1 MEAMPDTSDLDL
13 LKSLATVQ
21 TLPTL
26 RAVVNHLLAALDSE
40 DVDLA
45 HVSHLISQDPAVTG
59 QILRISN
66 SIFYNASGMSTTSI
80 HDAVSRIGCAQVRNL
95 VVSLGVLDAFPDAQA
110 GFDYPAFWRHSFTTA
125 LAAGQVAAQSP
136 MVTVRGRARD
146 NPYFLAGLL
155 HDIGTL
161 LLCHGLGEEYLE
173 ILETGKREGRPLQG
187 VESERL
193 GFDHQD
199 VGAALIR
206 RWGLPIE
213 VAAAAEF
220 HHRVQEA
227 PDDSTDYVLV
237 VHAANLLG
245 TGRGLPSHDE
255 PDGGE
260 PLELD
265 ALGIDEERLPGLVE
279 SVEQAAADSE
289 LLLLV
294 ARGG

>member
-1 MEAMPDTSDLDL
+1 MPDTSDPDL

-26 RAVVNHLLAALDSE
+26 RAVVNHVLAALDAE

-45 HVSHLISQDPAVTG
+45 HVSRLISQDPAVTG

-66 SIFYNASGMSTTSI
+66 SIFYNASGMSTASI
-80 HDAVSRIGCAQVRNL
+80 HDAVSRIGGAQVRNL
-95 VVSLGVLDAFPDAQA
+95 VVSLGVVDAFPDERS

-125 LAAGQVAAQSP
+125 LAAGQVAVHSP
-136 MVTVRGRARD
+136 KVTLRGSPRD

-155 HDIGTL
+155 HDIGSL
-161 LLCHGLGEEYLE
+161 LLCQELGQEYLE
-173 ILETGKREGRPLQG
+173 ILEAGKSEGRPLQE
-187 VESERL
+187 VERERL

-206 RWGLPIE
+206 RWGLPFE

-220 HHRVQEA
+220 HHRAREA
-227 PDDSTDYVLV
+227 PEDSADYVLV
-237 VHAANLLG
+237 VHAANLIS
-245 TGRGLPSHDE
+245 TGRGVPSGDAAAV
-255 PDGGE
+255 GE
-260 PLELD
+260 PLERD
-265 ALGIDEERLPGLVE
+265 ALGIDEETLPRLAEG
-279 SVEQAAADSE
+279 VEQAAADSE
-289 LLLLV
+289 LLLLI